1 MTTIEALRAKGF
13 DIKQWGMNPFDCE
26 SRMQIT
32 DATGITFYMAESAT
46 LEECQARYVQKLL
59 DFIAAE
65 QLNQKGK

>member
-13 DIKQWGMNPFDCE
+13 KVQVWPYLSVNAPACL
-26 SRMQIT
+26 QIT
-32 DATGITFYMAESAT
+32 DATGITFYMAETVT
-46 LEECQARYVQKLL
+46 LEQCQARYVQKLL